1 MSLSGILLGIFVQSS
16 CDRPRCNEDLALVNT
31 FTLLR
36 VWLIGSLTTIGGIP
50 TYIYRLGNVY
60 IIFTNQ
66 LVFVACLVHFHR
78 IFSFFAFHMELV
90 KWHLEPNTIP
100 ISRPK
105 SDSMPCQVPKR
116 GEPTLIY
123 SVVLRLFVFIMM
135 YAHAVKSLN
144 ILIVGFVKNG
154 EIDMKFAAKLASH
167 IVPVDKAV

>member
-1 MSLSGILLGIFVQSS
+1 MWAFESLMSSSLSPRFFHWRLCMSLSGILLGIFVQSS

-123 SVVLRLFVFIMM
+123 SVVLLYLCLSWCMHMLWSRLIF
-135 YAHAVKSLN
+135 
-144 ILIVGFVKNG
+144 
-154 EIDMKFAAKLASH
+154 
-167 IVPVDKAV
+167 